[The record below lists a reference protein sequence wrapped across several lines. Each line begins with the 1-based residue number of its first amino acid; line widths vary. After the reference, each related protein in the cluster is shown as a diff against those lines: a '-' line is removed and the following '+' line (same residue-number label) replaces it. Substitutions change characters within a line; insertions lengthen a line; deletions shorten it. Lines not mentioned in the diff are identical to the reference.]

1 VLRIELVRYVHSR
14 PDVKTVEMVVKRNKT
29 DGTPEYIRCR
39 VFEEDGRVHA
49 VRSDPPTGAVVTLTP
64 MEERAA
70 RQLLNER

>member
-1 VLRIELVRYVHSR
+1 
-14 PDVKTVEMVVKRNKT
+14 VKTAEMVVKRAKP

-39 VFEEDGRVHA
+39 VFEEEGRLHA

-70 RQLLNER
+70 RQLLSER